1 MKKLLTLLLYG
12 ALVFVLTGV
21 CFGADSYTV
30 TTNSLN
36 SLDHSS
42 AYSWEFNLGA
52 AVGYNQTTED
62 ISKIELTFKNISNY
76 NNYANKLF
84 LSVLDSPDGVRDWDN
99 SAVLRHNTVD
109 GYYDDNNDDWINYF
123 VTTAQSKSNVGNVK
137 QLLSISN
144 LDTSANDIIIT
155 FDLLSNSVSITGVDD
170 ATEQNYKLTSYS
182 LSNTA
187 AADLS
192 AWAQDGIFE
201 LGFDP
206 DCHFSAS
213 GVSLKIYT
221 TTTPSV
227 QTGAVPEPETLV
239 LFGFGLLGL
248 SAFGRKRFSSMG

>member
-21 CFGADSYTV
+21 CFGADYYTV

-42 AYSWEFNLGA
+42 AYSWEFNLGS
-52 AVGYNQTTED
+52 VGYNQATED
-62 ISKIELTFKNISNY
+62 ISKIELTFKNIRNY

-99 SAVLRHNTVD
+99 SAVLQHNTVD
-109 GYYDDNNDDWINYF
+109 GYYDNNNNYWINYF
-123 VTTAQSKSNVGNVK
+123 VTTAQSKSNVGNVS

-144 LDTSANDIIIT
+144 LDITPNDITVT
-155 FDLLSNSVSITGVDD
+155 FDILTNSVSVAGVDD
-170 ATEQNYKLTSYS
+170 AIEQNVRRTSYS

-187 AADLS
+187 AANLS

-206 DCHFSAS
+206 DCHFYAS

-221 TTTPSV
+221 TTTPPG